1 MNDFS
6 DATEITMAAYQRI
19 ASNYGLSKEG
29 ARQQQESL
37 TDFWREQ
44 LQRFIAVIHANS
56 TYQKRPDLPVADV
69 GCGPGREALYLARH
83 GFFVLA
89 IDLSDAMLAQ
99 ARERTQG
106 QPGAE
111 RITFLQMDM
120 RTLQLLDASCA
131 GLLASAS
138 FLHIPK
144 RENLAVLREFRRVLI
159 PDAPV
164 QLMVKEHDGGAD
176 ERYDLHEE
184 TGTRRFYARYQGG
197 ELWNLLE
204 EAEFQVLEITT
215 TIDTRFPNQPRWLA
229 ALAISRR

>member
-6 DATEITMAAYQRI
+6 NATEITMTAYQQI
-19 ASNYGLSKEG
+19 ASNYGLSKEC

-37 TDFWREQ
+37 TDFWRER
-44 LQRFIAVIHANS
+44 LQRFIAVVHANS
-56 TYQKRPDLPVADV
+56 AYQARPDLPVADV
-69 GCGPGREALYLARH
+69 GCGPGREALFLARH
-83 GFFVLA
+83 GCFVLA
-89 IDLSDAMLAQ
+89 IDLSEAMLEQ

-120 RTLQLLDASCA
+120 RALHLPDASCA

-159 PDAPV
+159 PEAPV

-184 TGTRRFYARYQGG
+184 TGMRRFYARYRGG